1 VSLYASFN
9 GTLGTTIDAP
19 EHAFDG
25 DISTMWM
32 HDIAGA
38 FWRTWI
44 GLDFTGHNVAYCVKR
59 IRIYQAISHD
69 LELQYY
75 DEDEHEWVTT
85 DSDIDGTGD
94 DWVELDVNGNDVFAY
109 KWRLQFPMGT
119 VGGLKELE
127 LYGVPYNP
135 LMAGFNKDNEKIY
148 ELSDDGLRIFNDRLF
163 MNNNQ
168 AAVIIDQGSN
178 DNGFYVRWSNGLQ
191 ICWHY
196 FGPVTLDIDDL
207 NAGVYRSA
215 LQEHT
220 FPVPFIES
228 PAIAVSQS
236 TPGNLGTWLVGGC
249 TSGSAGRSKW
259 RYRALRM
266 TSGTDVKIQSVGM
279 IAIGRWKELEE
290 S

>member
-9 GTLGTTIDAP
+9 GTLGTTIYAP

-44 GLDFTGHNVAYCVKR
+44 GLDFTGHNVAYCVKQM
-59 IRIYQAISHD
+59 RIYQATSYD

-148 ELSDDGLRIFNDRLF
+148 ELSDDGLRIFNDRFF

-178 DNGFYVRWSNGLQ
+178 DNGSYVKWSNGLQ
-191 ICWHY
+191 ICWGSNTFPSEGWTGSGDKWY
-196 FGPVTLDIDDL
+196 LTGQSLTLPATFDSVPTFFGTTQDASI
-207 NAGVYRSA
+207 AARSA
-215 LQEHT
+215 KLANFVARVNVGT
-220 FPVPFIES
+220 SNVTNIAFNGWGTASNDFI
-228 PAIAVSQS
+228 
-236 TPGNLGTWLVGGC
+236 LHWL
-249 TSGSAGRSKW
+249 
-259 RYRALRM
+259 
-266 TSGTDVKIQSVGM
+266 
-279 IAIGRWKELEE
+279 AIGWWK
-290 S
+290 